1 MTYYRAVAHAQAAEA
16 APERIGVLAVNLGTP
31 DSPSYFAVQR
41 YLREFL
47 GDRRVIETSR
57 LIWLP
62 LLYGVVLPFRPLKT
76 LRKYRKIWLRAGSPL
91 AVYSKSLAEKIGSVL
106 RESLGDRV
114 RVAVAMTYGNPSISS
129 AIQALAEQNVK
140 RLLILPLYPQ
150 YCSSTTGSVFD
161 RTTRAL
167 QRWRWLP
174 ETRFINDYYKD
185 EGYIEALKTR
195 IEQHWTQVGE
205 RSHLLF
211 SYHGIPAAYVA
222 EGDPYQAQAEATTR
236 LVVSR
241 LGLAPDAYSHCYQS
255 RFGSVVWLQPYTED
269 TLKSLAKSGVRKL
282 TVVSPSFA
290 VDCLETLE
298 EVAIEYRDKF
308 LQLGGERLTL
318 VPALNDD
325 DGHARV
331 LAAIVKNQLQGW
343 TAGVA
348 TIPPM
353 RDPEW
358 T

>member
-1 MTYYRAVAHAQAAEA
+1 MTYYRAVAHADAVPA
-16 APERIGVLAVNLGTP
+16 APARIGVLAVNLGTP

-47 GDRRVIETSR
+47 ADRRVINTSR

-62 LLYGVVLPFRPLKT
+62 LLYGVVLPLRPLKT
-76 LRKYRKIWLRAGSPL
+76 LRKYRKIWMSGGSPL
-91 AVYSKSLAEKIGSVL
+91 AVYSKGLTEKIGAVL

-114 RVAVAMTYGNPSISS
+114 RVALAMTYGNPSI
-129 AIQALAEQNVK
+129 ANALQSLAAQNVK
-140 RLLILPLYPQ
+140 KLLILPLYPQ

-161 RTTRAL
+161 RTTQAL

-174 ETRFINDYYKD
+174 ETRFVNDYYD
-185 EGYIEALKTR
+185 DAGYIAALTAR
-195 IEQHWTQVGE
+195 IEQHWTEVGE

-236 LVVSR
+236 LVAAR

-269 TLKSLAKSGVRKL
+269 TLKSLAGRGIRQV

-308 LQLGGERLTL
+308 LELGGERLTL

-325 DGHARV
+325 DRHARI

-343 TAGVA
+343 TTEGV
-348 TIPPM
+348 
-353 RDPEW
+353 R
-358 T
+358 